1 MSLVRRWMG
10 DRLSGGVLAAMA
22 GYFLIL
28 QVLMTGFACGA
39 SVLAATPDAFV
50 ICHPGTTAAASPA
63 DADADGHAALAG
75 HDCPCVVC
83 HAADPR
89 LFAALPTGQD
99 IGPAF
104 SLQEPARPWF
114 ALRDD
119 PAPSPAPLGLA
130 PDPRGPPT
138 LSA

>member
-1 MSLVRRWMG
+1 MSAPAALKARAISMAS
-10 DRLSGGVLAAMA
+10 SGVMPPSTQSWAEIRTDIGLP
-22 GYFLIL
+22 
-28 QVLMTGFACGA
+28 C
-39 SVLAATPDAFV
+39 
-50 ICHPGTTAAASPA
+50 
-63 DADADGHAALAG
+63 GHAALAG